1 MPALG
6 KREAQKAL
14 AEKVTAFVHGEE
26 ASERAQ
32 KITENLFAGKIK
44 DLSEKDLKEI
54 FTDSSVVK
62 LENFSAEAGLNV
74 VDFIVQANV
83 SDSKRQARE
92 DIQNGAIE
100 LNGNK
105 IMEIDYTV
113 SKKDLLFSQYIIAKR
128 GKRDYKFIEI
138 E

>member
-1 MPALG
+1 M
-6 KREAQKAL
+6 
-14 AEKVTAFVHGEE
+14 
-26 ASERAQ
+26 
-32 KITENLFAGKIK
+32 FAGKIK
-44 DLSEKDLKEI
+44 DLDEKDLKEI
-54 FTDSSVVK
+54 FTDLSVAK

-113 SKKDLLFSQYIIAKR
+113 SKKIYCSANI
-128 GKRDYKFIEI
+128 
-138 E
+138 